1 MGASAAVAGGAAA
14 FDIEGPDLKASN
26 PTEEKVAALVEQAVS
41 DLGYRL
47 VRVRHWAR
55 DRVLQIMAERREGGM
70 SLDDCETLSRALS
83 PLLDVAD
90 PIAGE
95 YDLQVSSPGI
105 DRPLVELEDFERFA
119 GHEAKL
125 ETAQMIEGRRRFR
138 GMLVG
143 VEGEAVKIAIP
154 EGETTIPFASLS
166 NAKLVL
172 TDKLIEEDLRH
183 AKALEAADA
192 KSNKRNQ

>member
-1 MGASAAVAGGAAA
+1 
-14 FDIEGPDLKASN
+14 LKASN
-26 PTEEKVAALVEQAVS
+26 PTEEKIAALVEPAACE
-41 DLGYRL
+41 LGYRL

-55 DRVLQIMAERREGGM
+55 DRVLQIMAERRDGGM

-90 PIAGE
+90 PLAGE

-105 DRPLVELEDFERFA
+105 DRPLVQLEDFERFA

-125 ETAQMIEGRRRFR
+125 ETAQMIDGRRRFR
-138 GMLVG
+138 GTLVG
-143 VEGEAVKIAIP
+143 VDGEAVKIAIP

>member
-1 MGASAAVAGGAAA
+1 
-14 FDIEGPDLKASN
+14 
-26 PTEEKVAALVEQAVS
+26 
-41 DLGYRL
+41 
-47 VRVRHWAR
+47 
-55 DRVLQIMAERREGGM
+55 
-70 SLDDCETLSRALS
+70 
-83 PLLDVAD
+83 
-90 PIAGE
+90 
-95 YDLQVSSPGI
+95 
-105 DRPLVELEDFERFA
+105 
-119 GHEAKL
+119 
-125 ETAQMIEGRRRFR
+125 MIEGRRRFR

>member
-1 MGASAAVAGGAAA
+1 MGASAAVPGGAAA
-14 FDIEGPDLKASN
+14 FDIKGPALKASN
-26 PTEEKVAALVEQAVS
+26 PTEEKVAALVEPAVLE
-41 DLGYRL
+41 LGYRL

-55 DRVLQIMAERREGGM
+55 DRVLQIMAERRDGGM

-138 GMLVG
+138 GTLAG
-143 VEGEAVKIAIP
+143 IDGEAVKIAIP

-183 AKALEAADA
+183 AKALEAAEA